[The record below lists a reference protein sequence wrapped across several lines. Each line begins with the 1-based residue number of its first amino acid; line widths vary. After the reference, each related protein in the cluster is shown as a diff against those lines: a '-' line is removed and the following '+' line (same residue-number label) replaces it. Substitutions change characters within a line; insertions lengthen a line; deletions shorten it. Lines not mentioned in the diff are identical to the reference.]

1 MDQFKVYHEYIRN
14 NKMAM
19 VTINKCKISEEQ
31 FQNIFTQVSGIYY
44 LVFTNDSVVCFVH

>member
-19 VTINKCKISEEQ
+19 ETITKCKISEQ

-44 LVFTNDSVVCFVH
+44 LVFTNY